1 MLRTC
6 ILLYTATNANDFIVG
21 LTNTQPTSGTVPSYE
36 LCGQYSGAVTAG
48 ETATVTCATGLP
60 EFRYVIV
67 LLQDTG
73 GQFCEIEVMGM

>member
-1 MLRTC
+1 MLR
-6 ILLYTATNANDFIVG
+6 ILVYTVALSDNFKVG
-21 LTNTQPTSGTVPSYE
+21 LTDTQPTPGTVPSSYT